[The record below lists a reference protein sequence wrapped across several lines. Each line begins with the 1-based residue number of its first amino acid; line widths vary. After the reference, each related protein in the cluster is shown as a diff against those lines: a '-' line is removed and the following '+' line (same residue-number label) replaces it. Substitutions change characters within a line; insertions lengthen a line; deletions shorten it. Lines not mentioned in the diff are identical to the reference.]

1 VLAARLTEQAER
13 RLRLT
18 TPSMVVDDNAL
29 YWGAVPVSGLGAA
42 LDTVLDCPDVDVV
55 VVALDE
61 PRTQLEHD
69 RYLKLEREA
78 AQVGLERE
86 AAQVGGGARLLACV
100 PGVGVP
106 RRLPTF
112 SNATACA
119 DALALVY

>member
-78 AQVGLERE
+78 AQVG
-86 AAQVGGGARLLACV
+86 GGARLLACV